1 LPIPFALG
9 NVPVVQVLNAFGD
22 TEMPTDEAS
31 QCNEDTEAVRSRI
44 SATIINYLGDKE
56 ERGTA
61 VAGLT
66 LIQRTAPVPATSFV
80 YEPSL
85 AMIMQGRKNIFLGKT
100 IHYYDESLFFLT
112 SVGVPTVT
120 EVVAASE
127 ERPYVSLLLNLDMTM
142 IKSVIAEIAIHDD
155 YPQGG
160 TAQAFG
166 PADRAL
172 FEVMERL
179 VNLAVAT
186 SSTAYLENLAK
197 RELLYYLL
205 TGPAGKRVQQTA
217 LLGTQGNRAT
227 KAVDW
232 LNEHYAAPLR
242 IAELA
247 ELCGMAESSLHH
259 RFRTLTSMSPLQFQK
274 NLRLHEARRL
284 LLSED
289 IDTATAAYHVGYESV
304 HQFNREYK
312 RTFGAP
318 PRTDIQSVKRQR

>member
-1 LPIPFALG
+1 M
-9 NVPVVQVLNAFGD
+9 
-22 TEMPTDEAS
+22 T
-31 QCNEDTEAVRSRI
+31 CHEDTEAVRSRMSASII
-44 SATIINYLGDKE
+44 SYLQEKE
-56 ERGTA
+56 ERATA
-61 VAGLT
+61 VPGLT
-66 LIQRTAPVPATSFV
+66 LIQRRAPVPATSFI

-100 IHYYDESLFFLT
+100 THYYDESLFFLT

-120 EVVAASE
+120 EVVKASDE
-127 ERPYVSLLLNLDMTM
+127 HPYVSLLLNLDMTM
-142 IKSVIAEIAIHDD
+142 IRSVIAEIALYDD
-155 YPQGG
+155 YPRGG

-166 PADRAL
+166 PADRRL

-179 VNLAVAT
+179 VNLAVSTSAT
-186 SSTAYLENLAK
+186 GYLANLAT

-205 TGPAGKRVQQTA
+205 TGPAGRCVQQTA
-217 LLGTQGNRAT
+217 LLGTQGNKAS

-232 LNEHYAAPLR
+232 LNHHYAAPLR

-247 ELCGMAESSLHH
+247 DLCGMAESSLHH
-259 RFRTLTSMSPLQFQK
+259 RFRALTSMSPLQFQK

-289 IDTATAAYHVGYESV
+289 IDAATAAYHVGYQSV

-318 PRTDIQSVKRQR
+318 PRTDIQSVKRQY